1 MLETHIANILI
12 LHEWLASWQYFSHL
26 SAICCLFKSP
36 CKSPTCPRWKLYYFS
51 FFVDHFPSPII
62 MQPLVVEV
70 LCQDAHKDI
79 NSKPLHESTVSVQT
93 LPSVMAECPAISSPE
108 YNCTKFKSSDIGGC
122 YTNHLVSQ
130 LSATPKWPA
139 TSRCLPIMTLP
150 TPNLKSSASW
160 ETWTMNVQSF
170 PHCHQWMGYFMAILW
185 VDFYQLEELHPG
197 RPQHWPFIQDFS

>member
-1 MLETHIANILI
+1 MSHSDFRWPWNPSSKVIWAMLETHIANILI
-12 LHEWLASWQYFSHL
+12 LHEWLASWQYFS
-26 SAICCLFKSP
+26 ICQPSVVCSSLLASP
-36 CKSPTCPRWKLYYFS
+36 LHAQDENCTIFFLCRPFS
-51 FFVDHFPSPII
+51 SPII
-62 MQPLVVEV
+62 MEPLVVEV

-130 LSATPKWPA
+130 LSATPEWPA

-170 PHCHQWMGYFMAILW
+170 PHCHQWMDILW
-185 VDFYQLEELHPG
+185 PSYE
-197 RPQHWPFIQDFS
+197 